1 MTYFTILAFFTASGD
16 LINDPQSHQNFQA
29 CSDAMEQYVYL
40 PEYKNIDMFCIETD
54 IVSTSIKP
62 RYRPE

>member
-1 MTYFTILAFFTASGD
+1 MTYFTILALFSASGD
-16 LINDPQSHQNFQA
+16 LISAPQSHHSHQA

-40 PEYKNIDMFCIETD
+40 PEYKNIDMFCFDTGIA
-54 IVSTSIKP
+54 SGSIKP